1 MTGLHFLGAPVRAV
15 LFDLDGTLLDTAG
28 DIALALGRA
37 FADQG
42 LEAPQEAQV
51 RTMIGRGAPLL
62 VQRALAWRGLDPG
75 APARE
80 ALLEGFFHHYGRL
93 QEVDECAAQPYP
105 GVLEGLGRLGA
116 QRLPM
121 AVVTNKQERFAR
133 GLVRRLGLEPWFPL
147 VVGGDTCE
155 RRKPDPQPL
164 QWACERL
171 GVEVAQ
177 AVMVGDSVNDV
188 QAARAAG
195 MRVVCVPY
203 GYNEGT
209 DPRALPCDAFVQTL
223 QQLPALLGMADDT
236 PGAAAK
242 VATAAGPSD

>member
-1 MTGLHFLGAPVRAV
+1 MNFLGAPVHAL

-28 DIALALGRA
+28 DIALALNRA

-42 LEAPQEAQV
+42 HEAPGVEQV
-51 RTMIGRGAPLL
+51 RTMIGRGAPML
-62 VQRALAWRGLDPG
+62 VQRALAWRGL
-75 APARE
+75 ALEATAQE

-105 GVLEGLGRLGA
+105 GVHEGLAQLGA
-116 QRLPM
+116 QGLPM

-133 GLVRRLGLEPWFPL
+133 GLVQRLGLSPWFSL

-164 QWACERL
+164 QWACAQL
-171 GVEVAQ
+171 GVDVAQ

-223 QQLPALLGMADDT
+223 AELPALLGSEE
-236 PGAAAK
+236 G
-242 VATAAGPSD
+242 

>member
-1 MTGLHFLGAPVRAV
+1 VTPAGLNFLGVPVRAV

-42 LEAPQEAQV
+42 HEAPGEQAV
-51 RTMIGRGAPLL
+51 RTMIGRGAPML
-62 VQRALAWRGLDPG
+62 VQRALASCGLELD

-105 GVLEGLGRLGA
+105 GVLEGLGRLGL

-121 AVVTNKQERFAR
+121 AVDTNKQERFAR
-133 GLVRRLGLEPWFPL
+133 SLVQRLGLAPWFPL

-164 QWACERL
+164 QWACARL
-171 GVEVAQ
+171 GVEVAH

-223 QQLPALLGMADDT
+223 RELPALLGMADDT
-236 PGAAAK
+236 PAVSPAAA
-242 VATAAGPSD
+242 G

>member
-1 MTGLHFLGAPVRAV
+1 MGLTGLHFLGAPVHAV

-28 DIALALGRA
+28 DIALALSRA

-42 LEAPQEAQV
+42 HEAPGEAEV
-51 RTMIGRGAPLL
+51 RTMIGRGAPML
-62 VQRALAWRGLDPG
+62 VQRALAWRSLTLE
-75 APARE
+75 APAQA

-105 GVLEGLGRLGA
+105 GVREGLARLGT

-133 GLVRRLGLEPWFPL
+133 GLVARLGLAPWFPL

-164 QWACERL
+164 QWACTQL
-171 GVEVAQ
+171 GVQ
-177 AVMVGDSVNDV
+177 AAHTVMVGDSVNDV

-223 QQLPALLGMADDT
+223 QELPALLGLPE
-236 PGAAAK
+236 PG
-242 VATAAGPSD
+242 GD